1 MNRRPCEL
9 SGSSYRLL
17 TFRFFLV
24 LVAQVDPLSSNT
36 AFALVKCVQRELA
49 VLSPLPLVTICLMTC
64 WQLQSLFPLRGPN
77 QSKLKRSRLTMHW
90 SPSCLHRGTRRWS
103 HQHPGQ
109 GGGPMQFTKQGCLIK
124 LALRNELQPICTQPC
139 LLLRESLNCM
149 IRVFYHWLFGYRGMW
164 RRERSL
170 TLNDTP
176 ARSPAYLGRVGQGP
190 VSVKLLTSK
199 GNKPIPR

>member
-1 MNRRPCEL
+1 M
-9 SGSSYRLL
+9 
-17 TFRFFLV
+17 
-24 LVAQVDPLSSNT
+24 SSNT

-64 WQLQSLFPLRGPN
+64 RQLQSLFPLRGPN

-109 GGGPMQFTKQGCLIK
+109 GGRPMQFTKQGCLIK

-149 IRVFYHWLFGYRGMW
+149 IGFSTIG
-164 RRERSL
+164 SL
-170 TLNDTP
+170 GTGGCGGENAHSHSMIPQQGHLHTC
-176 ARSPAYLGRVGQGP
+176 AGLGKGQ
-190 VSVKLLTSK
+190 SQ
-199 GNKPIPR
+199 